1 MKKLSLKYKLSISY
15 GFLALLLVASVSLI
29 SNLFL
34 RSQFEQY
41 VIRQQD
47 AKNKEIVSQISQQM
61 IQNPPG
67 KDRQQALETVG
78 VNALER
84 GVIVKVYDCSGS
96 ILWNAMVHNGGFC
109 QQMLKNMAAEM
120 QSRSPNFKG
129 QYEEKSYSLY
139 SGVKQLGTASIGYY
153 GPFYYTS
160 NDAEFIN
167 TLNRLLFLIGIGS
180 LLLAAVL
187 GFYMSSRISSPI
199 VRVIGAAENIAKGN
213 YHDKIPSASSTE
225 ELDRL
230 TASINRL
237 SDELQNQEALR
248 KRLTTDV
255 AHELRTPLTALQGN
269 MEALIDGIWEPDQK
283 RFESCLEEILRL
295 SRLVSEL
302 ERLAE
307 LENEDSAL
315 KLSETNLKELA
326 QRAADSF
333 QAETLKKQI
342 SITIEGPP
350 VVIQADA
357 DKISRIFI
365 NLISNAVKYTP
376 TGGSVKVSLSGES
389 GKALICVED
398 TGVGISEEDLPYIFE
413 RFYRTDRSRNSHT
426 GGAGIGLTIVK
437 AIVEMHRG
445 KISVLSKVGSG
456 TKFQILFPTNLQN
469 KQ

>member
-1 MKKLSLKYKLSISY
+1 MKKLSLKYKLSMSY
-15 GFLALLLVASVSLI
+15 GFLALLLVASVSLV

-41 VIRQQD
+41 VMRQQE

-61 IQNPPG
+61 IQNPSG
-67 KDRQQALETVG
+67 NGRQQALETVG

-84 GVIVKVYDCSGS
+84 GVIVKVYDSSGS
-96 ILWNAMVHNGGFC
+96 VLWNAMVHNGGFC

-129 QYEEKSYSLY
+129 QYEEKSYPLY
-139 SGVKQLGTASIGYY
+139 SGVKQIGTASIGYY

-167 TLNRLLFLIGIGS
+167 SLNRLLLLIGIVS
-180 LLLAAVL
+180 LLLAALL

-213 YHDKIPSASSTE
+213 YNDKIPSESSTE

-230 TASINRL
+230 THSINRL
-237 SDELQNQEALR
+237 SEELKNQEALR

-269 MEALIDGIWEPDQK
+269 VEALIDGIWEPDK
-283 RFESCLEEILRL
+283 ERLESCLEEILRL

-302 ERLAE
+302 QGLAE
-307 LENEDSAL
+307 LEGENSAL
-315 KLSETNLKELA
+315 KLSETNLKALA
-326 QRAADSF
+326 QRAVDSF

-342 SITIEGPP
+342 SVTVEGPS
-350 VVIQADA
+350 VVMQADA
-357 DKISRIFI
+357 DKISRIFV

-376 TGGSVKVSLSGES
+376 VGGSVKINFSQENENV
-389 GKALICVED
+389 IIRVED
-398 TGVGISEEDLPYIFE
+398 TGVGISEKDLPYIFE
-413 RFYRTDRSRNSHT
+413 RFYRTDRSRNSRT

-437 AIVEMHRG
+437 AITEMHHG
-445 KISVLSKVGSG
+445 KISVQSRVGTG
-456 TKFQILFPTNLQN
+456 TKFEILLPTNFQN
-469 KQ
+469 S

>member
-1 MKKLSLKYKLSISY
+1 MKKLSLKYKLSMSY

-41 VIRQQD
+41 VMRQQEE
-47 AKNKEIVSQISQQM
+47 KNKEIVSQVSQQM
-61 IQNPPG
+61 IQNPSG
-67 KDRQQALETVG
+67 KSRQQALETVG

-84 GVIVKVYDCSGS
+84 GVIVKVYDSTGS

-129 QYEEKSYSLY
+129 QYEEKSYPLY
-139 SGVKQLGTASIGYY
+139 SGVKQIGTASIGYY

-180 LLLAAVL
+180 LLLAALL
-187 GFYMSSRISSPI
+187 GLYMSSRISSPI

-213 YHDKIPSASSTE
+213 YNDKIPSISSTE

-237 SDELQNQEALR
+237 SDELQKQEALR

-269 MEALIDGIWEPDQK
+269 MEALIDGIWEPDK
-283 RFESCLEEILRL
+283 ERLESCLEEILRL

-302 ERLAE
+302 QGLAE
-307 LENEDSAL
+307 LEGENSAL
-315 KLSETNLKELA
+315 KLSETNLRALA
-326 QRAADSF
+326 QRAVDSF

-342 SITIEGPP
+342 SVTVEGPS
-350 VVIQADA
+350 VVMQADS
-357 DKISRIFI
+357 DKISRIFV

-376 TGGSVKVSLSGES
+376 NGGSVKINLSS
-389 GKALICVED
+389 GNGKVLIRVED
-398 TGVGISEEDLPYIFE
+398 TGVGISQEDLPYIFE
-413 RFYRTDRSRNSHT
+413 RFYRTDRSRNSRT

-437 AIVEMHRG
+437 AITEMHHG
-445 KISVLSKVGSG
+445 KISVQSEVGTG
-456 TKFQILFPTNLQN
+456 TKFEILLPTNYPQ
-469 KQ
+469 K

>member
-1 MKKLSLKYKLSISY
+1 MKKMSLKYKLSISY

-41 VIRQQD
+41 VMRQQE
-47 AKNKEIVSQISQQM
+47 AKNQEIVSQVSQQM

-67 KDRQQALETVG
+67 KGRQQALETVG

-84 GVIVKVYDCSGS
+84 GVIVKVYDSSGS
-96 ILWNAMVHNGGFC
+96 ILWNAMVHNGGLC
-109 QQMLKNMAAEM
+109 QQMLKNMAADM

-129 QYEEKSYSLY
+129 EYEEKSYPLY
-139 SGVKQLGTASIGYY
+139 SGVKKIGAASIGYY

-167 TLNRLLFLIGIGS
+167 TLNQLLFLIGIGS
-180 LLLAAVL
+180 LLLAALL
-187 GFYMSSRISSPI
+187 GFYMSNRISSPI
-199 VRVIGAAENIAKGN
+199 VRVIRAAENIAKGN
-213 YHDKIPSASSTE
+213 YTDKIPSESSTE

-269 MEALIDGIWEPDQK
+269 MEALIDGIWEPDK
-283 RFESCLEEILRL
+283 ERLESCLEEILRL

-302 ERLAE
+302 QGLAE
-307 LENEDSAL
+307 LEGENSAL
-315 KLSETNLKELA
+315 KLSETNLRALA
-326 QRAADSF
+326 QRAVDSF
-333 QAETLKKQI
+333 QAKTLKKQI
-342 SITIEGPP
+342 SVTVEGPS
-350 VVIQADA
+350 VVMQADS
-357 DKISRIFI
+357 DKISRIFV

-376 TGGSVKVSLSGES
+376 NGGSVKINLSS
-389 GKALICVED
+389 GNGNALIRVED

-413 RFYRTDRSRNSHT
+413 RFYRTDRSRNSRT

-437 AIVEMHRG
+437 AITEMHHG
-445 KISVLSKVGSG
+445 KISVQSKAGIG
-456 TKFQILFPTNLQN
+456 TKFEILLPTNFKKN
-469 KQ
+469 